1 MDNLSYIHPNAK
13 IGSNVTISPFVTI
26 YDDVEIG
33 DNTYIHPH
41 VTIYPG
47 ARIGKNCQIFPGVTV
62 AAVPQD
68 LKFKGE
74 YTTAEIGDNTTLR
87 ECVTV
92 HRGTAAKGRT
102 VVGSN
107 CLIMAYSHVAHDCIL
122 GNNLI
127 ISNATQLAGEVVID
141 DNAVIGGGSLV
152 HQFTHIGSYVM
163 IQGGT
168 PVNKDIPPYVMAA
181 RTPVSFVGLNI
192 VGLRRRGFT
201 NEQIAQIQE
210 IYRCIFNSDMNM
222 SDALNY
228 IEATI
233 QPSPERDYIVDFI
246 RNSSRGIIKGGHRAE

>member
-1 MDNLSYIHPNAK
+1 MDKFSYIHPDAK
-13 IGSNVTISPFVTI
+13 IGANVTISPFVTI
-26 YDDVEIG
+26 YEDVVIG

-41 VTIYPG
+41 VTLYPG

-68 LKFKGE
+68 LKFNGE
-74 YTTAEIGDNTTLR
+74 YTTAEIGDNTILR

-102 VVGSN
+102 VVGNN

-127 ISNATQLAGEVVID
+127 ISNATQLAGEVVVD

-192 VGLRRRGFT
+192 VGLRRRGFS

-210 IYRCIFNSDMNM
+210 IYRYVFNSDMNM
-222 SDALNY
+222 SDALNH
-228 IEATI
+228 IENTLPAT
-233 QPSPERDYIVDFI
+233 PERDYILDFI
-246 RNSSRGIIKGGHRAE
+246 RSSSRGIIKGIHRTE

>member
-1 MDNLSYIHPNAK
+1 MENFSYIHPNAK
-13 IGSNVTISPFVTI
+13 IGKDVTISPFVTI

-33 DNTYIHPH
+33 DGTYIHPH

-47 ARIGKNCQIFPGVTV
+47 ARIGKNCKIFPGVTV
-62 AAVPQD
+62 AAEPQD

-92 HRGTAAKGRT
+92 HRGTASKGRT

-107 CLIMAYSHVAHDCIL
+107 CLIMAYCHVAHDCEL

-127 ISNATQLAGEVVID
+127 ISNATQLAGEVVVD
-141 DNAVIGGGSLV
+141 DNTVIGGGTLV

-168 PVNKDIPPYVMAA
+168 AVNKDIPPYVMAA
-181 RTPVSFVGLNI
+181 RTPVSFAGLNI

-201 NEQIAQIQE
+201 NEQIALLQE
-210 IYRCIFNSDMNM
+210 IYRRIFNSDSNM
-222 SDALNY
+222 TDALNS
-228 IEATI
+228 IEAEL
-233 QPSPERDYIVDFI
+233 PASPERDYVLTFI
-246 RNSSRGIIKGGHRAE
+246 RNSERGVIKGAR